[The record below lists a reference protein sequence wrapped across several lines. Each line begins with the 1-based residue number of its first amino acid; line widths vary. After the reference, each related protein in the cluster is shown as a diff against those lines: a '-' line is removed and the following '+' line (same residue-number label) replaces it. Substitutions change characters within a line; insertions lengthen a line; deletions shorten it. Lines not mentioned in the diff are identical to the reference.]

1 MSARSPVSYLASG
14 NGCSQGMSNAGVSG
28 AAGSSLGAPSPDGS
42 GRRARPSSADKQALA
57 AIRYSQ
63 VRTDARVLSYRSRA
77 FQARSIVSCVR
88 SSASWNE
95 PSIR

>member
-1 MSARSPVSYLASG
+1 
-14 NGCSQGMSNAGVSG
+14 MSNAGVSG
-28 AAGSSLGAPSPDGS
+28 APGSSLGAPSPDGS
-42 GRRARPSSADKQALA
+42 GRRARPSSAVRHALV

-63 VRTDARVLSYRSRA
+63 VRTDARVGSYRSRA
-77 FQARSIVSCVR
+77 FQARSIVSCTR

>member
-1 MSARSPVSYLASG
+1 MSAAP
-14 NGCSQGMSNAGVSG
+14 
-28 AAGSSLGAPSPDGS
+28 GSSLGVPSPDGN
-42 GRRARPSSADKQALA
+42 GRRARPSSAVMQALV

-63 VRTDARVLSYRSRA
+63 VRTDARVRSYRSWA
-77 FQARSIVSCVR
+77 FQARSIVSCTR